1 MNAGDARMYH
11 KVYFTPDT
19 NPVDQTRPV
28 DQYVLSASTPG
39 RPGYFEDCYMYDA
52 HGQSDHGN
60 RDSPE
65 VDLVA
70 RRRVVQC
77 VSGPPC

>member
-1 MNAGDARMYH
+1 MNPWDARMHH
-11 KVYFTPDT
+11 KVYFTPAT

-28 DQYVLSASTPG
+28 DEDVLSGGGKG
-39 RPGYFEDCYMYDA
+39 RYFEDCYMYGE
-52 HGQSDHGN
+52 HGTRTSG
-60 RDSPE
+60 RTGGSPE